1 MRTLIADRE
10 EILFEEGTKGQD
22 SRFAGEAE
30 GATSGTMFTLGV
42 PSTRALATPAAS
54 FFSNAR
60 SPCSVRRT
68 TVIIRPTGNPRRRVS
83 ANGASFQPNGVGK
96 VEFKS
101 SNSSRASSPGFVK
114 RALDLQSKIRALG
127 VPAVISYGLLNTLY
141 YGESGYEETHLCTSC
156 P

>member
-1 MRTLIADRE
+1 M
-10 EILFEEGTKGQD
+10 FEEGTKGQD

-42 PSTRALATPAAS
+42 PSTRALPATPAPAS

-68 TVIIRPTGNPRRRVS
+68 TVIIRPNGTGNPRRRVS

>member
-1 MRTLIADRE
+1 M
-10 EILFEEGTKGQD
+10 FKEGTKGQEAN

-42 PSTRALATPAAS
+42 PSTRALATPAAN

-60 SPCSVRRT
+60 SPCSVRRM
-68 TVIIRPTGNPRRRVS
+68 TVIIRPTVTGNPRRRVS
-83 ANGASFQPNGVGK
+83 ANGASFHPNGVGK

>member
-1 MRTLIADRE
+1 M
-10 EILFEEGTKGQD
+10 FEEGTKGQD

-54 FFSNAR
+54 FFSNATG
-60 SPCSVRRT
+60 CSVRRT

>member
-1 MRTLIADRE
+1 M
-10 EILFEEGTKGQD
+10 FEEGTKGQEAN

-68 TVIIRPTGNPRRRVS
+68 TVIIRPTGTGNPRRRVS